1 MNQSPLHYPVFH
13 ITRIGDGNLFAAS
26 KPPATHLAAAFQ
38 ELKSRNIAVV
48 LSLLEPAEAVSLHL
62 QNEAYACDKVHLS
75 YFNFPIPDF
84 GVPAI
89 ESLHDAV
96 GFHYKQ
102 ISKGA
107 DTVVHCRGGIGRTGT
122 VCSCLL
128 VKHGMNVQDAIALVT
143 HQRGETV
150 PETAEQIAAVT
161 TYANMISGSAG

>member
-1 MNQSPLHYPVFH
+1 MNQSQLHYPVFH
-13 ITRIGDGNLFAAS
+13 IARIGDGNLFAAA
-26 KPPATHLAAAFQ
+26 KPPATHLAVAFR
-38 ELKSRNIAVV
+38 ELKSRNIAAV

-62 QNEAYACDKVHLS
+62 QNEDQACNKEDLS

-89 ESLHDAV
+89 ELLHDAID
-96 GFHYKQ
+96 FHYKQ

-128 VKHGMNVQDAIALVT
+128 IKHGMNVQDAIALVT
-143 HQRGETV
+143 HQRRETV
-150 PETAEQIAAVT
+150 PETTEQIAAVT
-161 TYANMISGSAG
+161 TYANTISGSTG